1 MTNETTSPH
10 APERVNQ
17 LLTQMRH
24 GMAIMRLAMESS
36 EGVSLNPEM
45 LCFLDQW
52 IDNIDEMKD
61 CAAGAELS
69 A

>member
-1 MTNETTSPH
+1 MTNEVTSHH

-24 GMAIMRLAMESS
+24 GMNIMRIAMESS

-45 LCFLDQW
+45 LSFLDQW

-61 CAAGAELS
+61 CAPGAELT

>member
-1 MTNETTSPH
+1 MTNAITSPH

-17 LLTQMRH
+17 LLNQMRH
-24 GMAIMRLAMESS
+24 GMSIMRIAMESS
-36 EGVSLNPEM
+36 EGVSLTPEM

-52 IDNIDEMKD
+52 IEHIDEMKN
-61 CAAGAELS
+61 CAAGAELT